1 MKDLESLLINSQHPS
16 KHLPYIS
23 MESGVITSLQTSG
36 SVGSR
41 FVTQDELDDAKK
53 AKEEEWKAAYERSV
67 ASTCDI
73 YRYILPS
80 KLIIDCFK
88 NRLGQEPPPMPEEKE
103 YDPRSLF
110 EVRAFSNSLYSTP
123 SCD

>member
-1 MKDLESLLINSQHPS
+1 
-16 KHLPYIS
+16 

-67 ASTCDI
+67 GM
-73 YRYILPS
+73 YR
-80 KLIIDCFK
+80 
-88 NRLGQEPPPMPEEKE
+88 
-103 YDPRSLF
+103 
-110 EVRAFSNSLYSTP
+110 
-123 SCD
+123 